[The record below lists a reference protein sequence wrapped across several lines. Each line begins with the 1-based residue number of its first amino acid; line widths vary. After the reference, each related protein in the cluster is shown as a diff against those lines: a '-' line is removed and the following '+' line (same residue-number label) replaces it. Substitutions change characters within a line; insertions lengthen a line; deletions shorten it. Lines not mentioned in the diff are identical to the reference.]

1 MIKLFLIG
9 FIGVLIPGPDMLLVV
24 RTSMFYGYKK
34 GIQVLLGILTGNG
47 IYVLSVLLGF
57 SVILNEFISYLSI
70 LGGLYIIYLS
80 FQVLKIESVEIPSE
94 NSKQTNFYAKGLFTN
109 LSNPKA
115 MLYFAS
121 ILLPALMES
130 LSNQFL
136 LIFSFFV
143 GVILAFLMLIFL
155 GDFFY
160 GLVQDKKNLK
170 KTNYIFFIIFFIY
183 GIYIIFLGVK
193 EFLAPIIPTK
203 FY

>member
-94 NSKQTNFYAKGLFTN
+94 NSKQANFYAKGLFTN

-193 EFLAPIIPTK
+193 DLLTPIIPTK

>member
-24 RTSMFYGYKK
+24 RTSIFYGYKK

-94 NSKQTNFYAKGLFTN
+94 NSKQANFYAKGLFTN

-193 EFLAPIIPTK
+193 EFLAPVIPTK

>member
-94 NSKQTNFYAKGLFTN
+94 NSKQANFYAKGLFTN

-193 EFLAPIIPTK
+193 DLLAPIIPTK

>member
-94 NSKQTNFYAKGLFTN
+94 NSKQANFYAKGLFTN

-183 GIYIIFLGVK
+183 GIYIIYLGVK
-193 EFLAPIIPTK
+193 EFLAPVIPTK

>member
-80 FQVLKIESVEIPSE
+80 FQVLKIESIEIPSE
-94 NSKQTNFYAKGLFTN
+94 NSKQANFYAKGLFTN

-193 EFLAPIIPTK
+193 EFLAPVIPTK

>member
-94 NSKQTNFYAKGLFTN
+94 NSKQANFYAKGLFTN

-193 EFLAPIIPTK
+193 EFLAPVIPTK

>member
-57 SVILNEFISYLSI
+57 SVILNEFISYLFI

-94 NSKQTNFYAKGLFTN
+94 NSKQANFYAKGLFTN

-193 EFLAPIIPTK
+193 EFLAPVIPTK

>member
-1 MIKLFLIG
+1 MIKLFFIG
-9 FIGVLIPGPDMLLVV
+9 FVGVLIPGPDMLLVI

-34 GIQVLLGILTGNG
+34 GIQVLLGILTGNV
-47 IYVLSVLLGF
+47 IYVLPVLLGF
-57 SVILNEFISYLSI
+57 SVILNEFISYLSV

-80 FQVLKIESVEIPSE
+80 FQVLKIKPIENHSE
-94 NSKQTNFYAKGLFTN
+94 NSKQMNFYTKGLFTN

-121 ILLPALMES
+121 IFLPALMES

-155 GDFFY
+155 GEFFY
-160 GLVQDKKNLK
+160 HFLQNKRNIKKI
-170 KTNYIFFIIFFIY
+170 NYIFFIIFFIY
-183 GIYIIFLGVK
+183 GIYIIYLGIK
-193 EFLAPIIPTK
+193 DYLSPIISTK

>member
-47 IYVLSVLLGF
+47 IYVLSILLGF

-94 NSKQTNFYAKGLFTN
+94 NSKQANFYAKGLFTN

>member
-57 SVILNEFISYLSI
+57 SVILNEFISYLFI

-94 NSKQTNFYAKGLFTN
+94 NSKQANFYAKGLFTN

-183 GIYIIFLGVK
+183 GVYIIFLGVK
-193 EFLAPIIPTK
+193 DLLTPVIPTK

>member
-94 NSKQTNFYAKGLFTN
+94 NSKQANFYAKGLFTN

>member
-57 SVILNEFISYLSI
+57 SVILNEFISYLFI

-94 NSKQTNFYAKGLFTN
+94 NSKQANFYAKGLFTN

-193 EFLAPIIPTK
+193 DLLAPIIPTK

>member
-57 SVILNEFISYLSI
+57 SVILNEFISYLFI

-94 NSKQTNFYAKGLFTN
+94 NSKQANFYAKGLFTN

-121 ILLPALMES
+121 ILLPTLMES

-193 EFLAPIIPTK
+193 DLLAPVIPTK

>member
-24 RTSMFYGYKK
+24 RTSIFYGYKK

-94 NSKQTNFYAKGLFTN
+94 NSKQANFYAKGLFTN

-193 EFLAPIIPTK
+193 DLLTPIIPTK

>member
-57 SVILNEFISYLSI
+57 SVILNEFISYLFI

-94 NSKQTNFYAKGLFTN
+94 NSKQANFYAKGLFTN

-193 EFLAPIIPTK
+193 DLLTPIIPTK

>member
-1 MIKLFLIG
+1 
-9 FIGVLIPGPDMLLVV
+9 
-24 RTSMFYGYKK
+24 
-34 GIQVLLGILTGNG
+34 
-47 IYVLSVLLGF
+47 
-57 SVILNEFISYLSI
+57 
-70 LGGLYIIYLS
+70 
-80 FQVLKIESVEIPSE
+80 
-94 NSKQTNFYAKGLFTN
+94 
-109 LSNPKA
+109 
-115 MLYFAS
+115 
-121 ILLPALMES
+121 MES

-193 EFLAPIIPTK
+193 EFLAPVIPTK

>member
-57 SVILNEFISYLSI
+57 SVILNEFISYLFI

-80 FQVLKIESVEIPSE
+80 FQVLKIESVVIPSE
-94 NSKQTNFYAKGLFTN
+94 NSKQANFYAKGLFTN

-193 EFLAPIIPTK
+193 EFLAPVIPTK

>member
-57 SVILNEFISYLSI
+57 SVILNEFISYLFI

-94 NSKQTNFYAKGLFTN
+94 NSKQANFYAKGLFTN

-170 KTNYIFFIIFFIY
+170 KTNYIFFIVFFIY

-193 EFLAPIIPTK
+193 EFLAPVIPTK

>member
-9 FIGVLIPGPDMLLVV
+9 FIGVFIPGPDMLLVV

-47 IYVLSVLLGF
+47 IYVLPVLLGF

-94 NSKQTNFYAKGLFTN
+94 NSKQANFYAKGLFTN

-121 ILLPALMES
+121 ILLPTLMES

-160 GLVQDKKNLK
+160 GLIQDKKNLK

-183 GIYIIFLGVK
+183 GIYIIYLGIK
-193 EFLAPIIPTK
+193 EFLTPVIPTK

>member
-80 FQVLKIESVEIPSE
+80 FQVLKIESVVIPSE
-94 NSKQTNFYAKGLFTN
+94 NSKQANFYAKGLFTN